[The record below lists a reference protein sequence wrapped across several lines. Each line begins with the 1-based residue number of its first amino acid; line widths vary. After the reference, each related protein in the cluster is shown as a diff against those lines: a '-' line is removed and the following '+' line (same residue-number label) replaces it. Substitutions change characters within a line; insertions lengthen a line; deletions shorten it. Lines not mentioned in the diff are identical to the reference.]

1 MHPAPSVIIFTTLS
15 GLGFGLLMWLGLTPD
30 APTGWVAFAFFA
42 VAFALSVGGLAA
54 STFHLG
60 HPERAWRAFSQWK
73 TSWLSRE
80 GVCAVAALV
89 IMGLYAAALIFFG
102 RHYPIFGWLG
112 TLSSLGTVFTTSMI
126 YGQLASVPRWNTPL
140 TSVLY
145 LTIAITGGAL
155 LYGKVGIALPLLL
168 LTGTVQITWW
178 VIGDKA
184 FAERGSNLGTA
195 TGLGE
200 GGKVRSMAHP
210 HSSPNYLMRE
220 FIYVVGR
227 NHAQKLRVISLV
239 LMVALPAI
247 LLMFPFSI
255 SLRLLLSSVI
265 SQALLFRVGCSS
277 RRPSMLLDY
286 ITECDK

>member
-30 APTGWVAFAFFA
+30 APTGWIAFALFGA
-42 VAFALSVGGLAA
+42 AFALSIGGLAA

-80 GVCAVAALV
+80 GVCAVASLLV
-89 IMGLYAAALIFFG
+89 MGLYAAALVFFE
-102 RHYPIFGWLG
+102 RHFAILGWIGAL
-112 TLSSLGTVFTTSMI
+112 LSFGTVFTTSMI

-145 LTIAITGGAL
+145 LTFAITGGAL
-155 LYGKVGIALPLLL
+155 LYGKVGVALPLLL
-168 LTGTVQITWW
+168 LTGAVQIIWW

-184 FAERGSNLGTA
+184 FVARGSTIGTA

-227 NHAQKLRVISLV
+227 KHAQKLRVISFV
-239 LMVALPAI
+239 LMAALPAI
-247 LLMFPFSI
+247 LLMVPFSHI
-255 SLRLLLSSVI
+255 VALIVVLSHVAGVAMSRW
-265 SQALLFRVGCSS
+265 LFFAEAEHVVG
-277 RRPSMLLDY
+277 LYYGKQL
-286 ITECDK
+286 